1 MEKII
6 KLERSRRSRSFEM
19 RDVQMTSLEK
29 EIKGAAR
36 DTAATRAN
44 KMCATCVFLF

>member
-1 MEKII
+1 
-6 KLERSRRSRSFEM
+6 M
-19 RDVQMTSLEK
+19 RDVQMISLEK

-44 KMCATCVFLF
+44 KMCATCVFLFWEGSNDSNHWEFRENSI